1 MPVALEHTET
11 AILDRAIGPAEA
23 NWPDVTARSLLE
35 ISLSAADA
43 QRRDELAEK
52 ARQGAL
58 SAEETVELQNYGHV
72 GRLLEL
78 MKAKARVSLRRSS
91 RGS

>member
-11 AILDRAIGPAEA
+11 AILDRAIGPTEG
-23 NWPDVTARSLLE
+23 NWPDVTARALLE

-43 QRRDELAEK
+43 LRRDELAEK
-52 ARQGAL
+52 ARRGVL
-58 SAEETVELQNYGHV
+58 SADEKVELQNYGHV

-78 MKAKARVSLRRSS
+78 MKAKARVSLRRTG
-91 RGS
+91 RGT